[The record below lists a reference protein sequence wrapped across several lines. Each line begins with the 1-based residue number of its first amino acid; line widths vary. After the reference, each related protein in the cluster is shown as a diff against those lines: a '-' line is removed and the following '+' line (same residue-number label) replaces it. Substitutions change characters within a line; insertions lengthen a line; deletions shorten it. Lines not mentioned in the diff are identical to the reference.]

1 MESTDAAARNIYRAL
16 SDDAQAIESLRTEAR
31 TLAIA
36 IATDD
41 NASSTIT
48 SSTFNGQSFA
58 MTQGFTP
65 AQRLAVLSRVVQWY
79 DCGGMPSRTAIT
91 VL

>member
-1 MESTDAAARNIYRAL
+1 VENTDAAARNIYRAL
-16 SDDAQAIESLRTEAR
+16 CNDEAAIESLRAESRA
-31 TLAIA
+31 LALA
-36 IATDD
+36 IATDG
-41 NASSTIT
+41 NASGSIT
-48 SSTFNGQSFA
+48 SSTVNGQSFA

-79 DCGGMPSRTAIT
+79 DAGGMPSRTAIT